1 MVQKLHSND
10 TRLRQILRENFRADR
25 RVNERLGPLSQIL
38 RTLPASEFQRII
50 AAFKTAAP
58 ITHRNLTTLGA
69 RYPWDLVWVREPF
82 PVLDLPY
89 ALKWAALWLRGHSVK
104 INEFRIFST
113 QLEALITSGNELEAL
128 NQLDA
133 FVKVKGWSF
142 WAVETRAALLQATE
156 GTGSQR
162 AWLTELQEK
171 ATNSIPG
178 LLFQVFG
185 DRNDDT
191 FSYEAVY
198 GRCHTSFPRFGGLA
212 PWLVDYLFFRA
223 LGHVEE
229 PRKAF
234 ASVLAREISSN
245 LLDYYESIVECL
257 THLETDESLADL
269 RPVGR
274 ELIQELLDDGYVD
287 TRLSKMFFIL
297 SDGCVDPVLVE
308 NHSSPPWLG
317 YVSGERACVEVQG
330 KFREVCAN
338 LAETREKGAA
348 AYDLV
353 GKLLKWGLNHKI
365 LDVGAAV
372 AVSSLY
378 ASTRIPDR
386 PLPLSI
392 SVSHVSI
399 SLEDVATCGPATAM
413 SILRSAFPDRWP
425 RVLGNVADALV
436 AVGTQELLS
445 RYPTVNMAHLWWAI
459 TLKNAGR
466 YDELKPLLAWL
477 KQRGGLWARK
487 AMVIEV
493 ELLGASGDFE
503 GVLTT
508 TVEEW
513 GRSEFKH
520 AYEFNCEAIF
530 DGRGWRVWKT
540 LDPVKVGIVAHFAF
554 AATGIASIA
563 YICKMACRTYLESG
577 QRDSVVEE
585 YDASTETRKALLVTF
600 LRDVWIEE
608 NLSMCHRFQST
619 AEVRVERMG
628 VLQLLIHW
636 ESSRESEYAEAIK
649 ELTFDQTMQRGLEQI
664 NRTRVFVNE
673 SAITRWAEKEV
684 AQDYDRWRRLAETSA
699 GSREVDDLLR
709 QYALDPSNDQTLAA
723 FAKGKPTAAD
733 AMLMD
738 MVDRLYQRF
747 LSDPTDGLDTFLS
760 LRIRHGSFK
769 GTLLGPLEEQ
779 GLLFGTG
786 SSYFDEAFTER
797 WGDALKLSS
806 LDMEVL
812 ASEFQQFSKDV
823 RGYIDDFVNER
834 IQIGR
839 PDKPRGAF
847 QAQVS
852 PLSARLFAAGLAE
865 RPPTFAAFLGTAYFV
880 FWKLIEQTLSE
891 LRAEIL
897 EMLSTQIR
905 TRLDQLI
912 QAVRGRGPRCLS
924 LVTTLTTV
932 STTTISQCESVAEWF
947 SLPKAAEGEKVEL
960 KDAIDI
966 ATATTRNVYR
976 AFGAEVKVDSLPSVR
991 LPLTTDALATIT
1003 DCLFVA
1009 FENAWKHSGLG
1020 SALDLVTVEA
1030 SFDEMPKILTLCVRS
1045 KISYERRRALVDGE
1059 LDSLRHKYLGAL
1071 PLDLISIEG
1080 GSGFPKL
1087 SRVARAVPKAV
1098 NDKPF
1103 NFGVD
1108 AHCWWTTVSFP
1119 LYEREGVYEAYE

>member
-1 MVQKLHSND
+1 MAQKPRGND
-10 TRLRQILRENFRADR
+10 AHLRQFLRETFRADR
-25 RVNERLGPLSQIL
+25 RVNERLGPLKQMLATRPS
-38 RTLPASEFQRII
+38 SEFHRIA

-58 ITHRNLTTLGA
+58 ITHSNLTALGTKHA
-69 RYPWDLVWVREPF
+69 WDLVWLREPF
-82 PVLDLPY
+82 PVLDL
-89 ALKWAALWLRGHSVK
+89 ADAFKWASLWLRGHSAKV
-104 INEFRIFST
+104 NEFRAFST
-113 QLEALITSGNELEAL
+113 QLETQITSGNEIEAL
-128 NQLDA
+128 DHLDA
-133 FVKVKGWSF
+133 FVKAKGWSL
-142 WAVETRAALLQATE
+142 WAVEIRAALLQATG
-156 GTGSQR
+156 GTASLRGWISQ
-162 AWLTELQEK
+162 LQEK

-191 FSYEAVY
+191 FSHEAVY
-198 GRCHTSFPRFGGLA
+198 GKCRTSFPRFGGLA
-212 PWLVDYLFFRA
+212 PWLVDYLYFRA

-229 PRKAF
+229 PRNAF
-234 ASVLAREISSN
+234 AGILAREISSS
-245 LLDYYESIVECL
+245 LLDYYESIIECL
-257 THLETDESLADL
+257 THLETDKSLADL
-269 RPVGR
+269 RPAGR
-274 ELIQELLDDGYVD
+274 ELIRELIDDGYVD
-287 TRLSKMFFIL
+287 TRLSKMLFIL
-297 SDGCVDPVLVE
+297 SDGSVEPLLVKTT
-308 NHSSPPWLG
+308 SLPAWLG
-317 YVSGERACVEVQG
+317 YVSGDRACAEEQG
-330 KFREVCAN
+330 KFGEVCAG
-338 LAETREKGAA
+338 LAEARAQGAA
-348 AYDLV
+348 AYDQV
-353 GKLLKWGLNHKI
+353 GKLLKWGINHKV

-372 AVSSLY
+372 AASGICS
-378 ASTRIPDR
+378 STRTSDR

-392 SVSHVSI
+392 SVSHASVC
-399 SLEDVATCGPATAM
+399 LEDVATCGQATAM
-413 SILRSAFPDRWP
+413 SILRSAFPDRCP
-425 RVLGNVADALV
+425 REQGSVTDALV

-445 RYPTVNMAHLWWAI
+445 RYPAVSMAHLWWAI
-459 TLKNAGR
+459 TLKDAGR
-466 YDELKPLLAWL
+466 YDELKPLLEWL
-477 KQRGGLWARK
+477 KQHGGFWTRK
-487 AMVIEV
+487 ATVIEV
-493 ELLGASGDFE
+493 EVLCAHGDLQ

-508 TVEEW
+508 VEAW
-513 GRSEFKH
+513 VRADSRH

-530 DGRGWRVWKT
+530 DGRGWRVWKN
-540 LDPVKVGIVAHFAF
+540 LDPVTVGIVAHCAF
-554 AATGIASIA
+554 VATGTASIA

-585 YDASTETRKALLVTF
+585 YETATDERKARLVTF

-619 AEVRVERMG
+619 AEVRIERMG
-628 VLQLLIHW
+628 ALQLLINW

-664 NRTRVFVNE
+664 DRTRVFVNE

-684 AQDYDRWRRLAETSA
+684 VQDFDRWRRLAESSA
-699 GSREVDDLLR
+699 GGREVDDLLR

-723 FAKGKPTAAD
+723 LANGKPTAAD

-786 SSYFDEAFTER
+786 SSYPDEAFTER
-797 WGDALKLSS
+797 WGDTLTLVP
-806 LDMEVL
+806 LDMETL

-847 QAQVS
+847 QAQV
-852 PLSARLFAAGLAE
+852 PPMAARLLATGLAE
-865 RPPTFAAFLGTAYFV
+865 RPPTFTAFLGTAYFV
-880 FWKLIEQTLSE
+880 FWKLVELALSD
-891 LRAEIL
+891 LRTEIL
-897 EMLSTQIR
+897 ETLATQIR
-905 TRLDQLI
+905 TRIDQLI
-912 QAVRGRGPRCLS
+912 LAVRGRGPKCLS

-947 SLPKAAEGEKVEL
+947 RLPKAIEGEKVEL

-966 ATATTRNVYR
+966 ATASTRNVYR
-976 AFGAEVKVDSLPSVR
+976 AFGGEVIVVSLPALR
-991 LPLTTDALATIT
+991 LPLTTYALGTIT
-1003 DCLFVA
+1003 DCLFVT

-1020 SALDLVTVEA
+1020 SALDLVSVEA
-1030 SFDEMPKILTLCVRS
+1030 SFQDAPKLLTLCVRS
-1045 KISYERRRALVDGE
+1045 KISLQRRRALVDGE
-1059 LDSLRHKYLGAL
+1059 LDRLRHKYLGEL
-1071 PLDLISIEG
+1071 PLDLISVEG

-1087 SRVARAVPKAV
+1087 SRLARAVPKDV

-1108 AHCWWTTVSFP
+1108 EHGWWTTVSFP

>member
-1 MVQKLHSND
+1 M
-10 TRLRQILRENFRADR
+10 
-25 RVNERLGPLSQIL
+25 GPLKQML
-38 RTLPASEFQRII
+38 ETRPASEFHRII

-58 ITHRNLTTLGA
+58 ITHRNLTALGA
-69 RYPWDLVWVREPF
+69 KHAWDLVWLREPF
-82 PVLDLPY
+82 PVLDLKD
-89 ALKWAALWLRGHSVK
+89 ALKWAGLWLRGHSVK
-104 INEFRIFST
+104 VNEFRVFST

-128 NQLDA
+128 SQLDV
-133 FVKVKGWSF
+133 FVKVKGWSL
-142 WAVETRAALLQATE
+142 WAVEVRAALLQATG
-156 GTGSQR
+156 GTSSLR
-162 AWLTELQEK
+162 TWLTELQEK

-198 GRCHTSFPRFGGLA
+198 GKCQTSFPRFGGLA
-212 PWLVDYLFFRA
+212 PWLVDYLYFRA
-223 LGHVEE
+223 LGHVEV

-234 ASVLAREISSN
+234 AGVLAREISSS

-257 THLETDESLADL
+257 THLEIDESLADL
-269 RPVGR
+269 RPAGR
-274 ELIQELLDDGYVD
+274 ELIRELLEDGYVD
-287 TRLSKMFFIL
+287 TRLSKMLFIL
-297 SDGCVDPVLVE
+297 SDGSVEPVLVE
-308 NHSSPPWLG
+308 TPSSPAWLG
-317 YVSGERACVEVQG
+317 YMSGDRVCEKNQG
-330 KFREVCAN
+330 RFGEMCAG
-338 LAETREKGAA
+338 LAEVRDQGAA
-348 AYDLV
+348 AHELV
-353 GKLLKWGLNHKI
+353 GKLLKWGLNHKT
-365 LDVGAAV
+365 LDIGAAI
-372 AVSSLY
+372 AVSGLY

-392 SVSHVSI
+392 SVSHASV

-425 RVLGNVADALV
+425 RELDSVADALV

-445 RYPTVNMAHLWWAI
+445 RYPTVSMAHLWWAI

-466 YDELKPLLAWL
+466 YDELRPLLAWL

-487 AMVIEV
+487 ATVIEV
-493 ELLGASGDFE
+493 ELLGANGDLE
-503 GVLTT
+503 GVLTM
-508 TVEEW
+508 VEAW
-513 GRSEFKH
+513 VRADSRH

-530 DGRGWRVWKT
+530 KGRGWRVWKT
-540 LDPVKVGIVAHFAF
+540 LDPVKVSIVAHHAF
-554 AATGIASIA
+554 AATGATSIA
-563 YICKMACRTYLESG
+563 YLCKMACRAYLESG

-585 YDASTETRKALLVTF
+585 YVAAADERKALLVAF

-619 AEVRVERMG
+619 AEVRVERMA
-628 VLQLLIHW
+628 VLQLLINW

-649 ELTFDQTMQRGLEQI
+649 MLTFDQTMQRGLEQI
-664 NRTRVFVNE
+664 DRTRVFVNE

-684 AQDYDRWRRLAETSA
+684 AQDYERWRRIAETSA

-709 QYALDPSNDQTLAA
+709 QYALAPSNDQTLAA
-723 FAKGKPTAAD
+723 LAKGKPTAAD

-747 LSDPTDGLDTFLS
+747 LFDPTDGLDTFLS

-769 GTLLGPLEEQ
+769 GTLLGPFEEQ

-786 SSYFDEAFTER
+786 SSYSDEAFTER
-797 WGDALKLSS
+797 WGDALKLPP
-806 LDMEVL
+806 LDMETL
-812 ASEFQQFSKDV
+812 TSEFQQFSKDV

-834 IQIGR
+834 IQIGL

-847 QAQVS
+847 QAQVL
-852 PLSARLFAAGLAE
+852 PLSARLLAVGLAE
-865 RPPTFAAFLGTAYFV
+865 RPPTFSAFLGTAYFV
-880 FWKLIEQTLSE
+880 FWKLVELSLNE
-891 LRAEIL
+891 LRTEIL
-897 EMLSTQIR
+897 ETLSTQIR
-905 TRLDQLI
+905 TRIEQLI

-947 SLPKAAEGEKVEL
+947 RLPKTVEGEKVEL

-966 ATATTRNVYR
+966 ATASTRNVYR
-976 AFGAEVKVDSLPSVR
+976 AFGAEVRVESLPSVR
-991 LPLTTDALATIT
+991 LPLTTNALATIT

-1009 FENAWKHSGLG
+1009 FENSWKHSGLG
-1020 SALDLVTVEA
+1020 SALDLVSVEA
-1030 SFDEMPKILTLCVRS
+1030 SFDDASKVLTLCVRS
-1045 KISYERRRALVDGE
+1045 KISEERRRELVDGK
-1059 LDSLRHKYLGAL
+1059 LNLLRHKYLGEL
-1071 PLDLISIEG
+1071 PLDLIRIEG

-1087 SRVARAVPKAV
+1087 SRLARAVPKDV
-1098 NDKPF
+1098 NEMPF

-1108 AHCWWTTVSFP
+1108 EDVWWTTVSFP